1 MEFKDIFIGFALII
15 ASLITTTMSFS
26 IGTFRIKNLSKNDA
40 TVFIEYVERK
50 Q

>member
-26 IGTFRIKNLSKNDA
+26 TFPIKNLRKNDA